1 MAFNVDGVNGIKFGQ
16 TTGIKAQQADNK
28 IGTIG
33 FNFANNPG
41 KMQDTYEFVKGL
53 AENGNV
59 QIKTEGFLRKH
70 EVFHMKF
77 PE

>member
-33 FNFANNPG
+33 FHFANNPER
-41 KMQDTYEFVKGL
+41 MQAADKFVTGL
-53 AENGNV
+53 AENGNG
-59 QIKTEGFLRKH
+59 QIKSEGFLRKQDVLYMNFA
-70 EVFHMKF
+70 E
-77 PE
+77 